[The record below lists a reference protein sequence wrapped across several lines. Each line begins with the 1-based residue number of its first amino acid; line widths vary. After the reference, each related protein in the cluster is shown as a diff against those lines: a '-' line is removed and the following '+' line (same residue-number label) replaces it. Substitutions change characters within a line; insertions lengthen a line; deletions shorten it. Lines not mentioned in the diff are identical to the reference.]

1 MEELNVDIDQKY
13 QQIAKYMDKNK
24 LILNSDKTHLLIM
37 TSARKHATHQDF
49 GIYLDTGSE
58 IILPRNEEKLLGVN
72 LSNCLS
78 WNKHIRD
85 TKQSLMN
92 TLTSRINAL
101 AKIVQYTTSKLER
114 WWPTGLPC
122 PTSPT

>member
-1 MEELNVDIDQKY
+1 MYADDSTFSLSCRSVEELNENLDKKY
-13 QQIAKYMDKNK
+13 QQIAKYMEKNK

-37 TSARKHATHQDF
+37 TSARKHANHQDF
-49 GIYLDTGSE
+49 GIYLNTGSE
-58 IILPRNEEKLLGVN
+58 VVLPRNEEKLLGVN

-85 TKQSLMN
+85 AKQSLVS

-101 AKIVQYTTSKLER
+101 A
-114 WWPTGLPC
+114 
-122 PTSPT
+122 